1 MAGGRAMISPQA
13 LEIFRPFARM
23 IAEELA
29 EIQRPK
35 DEPVIMDGPVGD
47 RKLKG
52 IPGIMEIFQCSRSKA
67 TRIRNS
73 GVIDGAIT
81 RVSSKI
87 FLVDERKALE
97 AMEKRMRGGR
107 RY

>member
-1 MAGGRAMISPQA
+1 MERGINAQS
-13 LEIFRPFARM
+13 LEFLRPFARM

-29 EIQRPK
+29 KMQKPEEEPEII
-35 DEPVIMDGPVGD
+35 EGPVGD

-52 IPGIMEIFQCSRSKA
+52 IPGIMEIFKCSRSHA

-73 GVIDGAIT
+73 GMIDNAII
-81 RVSSKI
+81 RVSPRV

-97 AMEKRMRGGR
+97 VMDKKKKGGR